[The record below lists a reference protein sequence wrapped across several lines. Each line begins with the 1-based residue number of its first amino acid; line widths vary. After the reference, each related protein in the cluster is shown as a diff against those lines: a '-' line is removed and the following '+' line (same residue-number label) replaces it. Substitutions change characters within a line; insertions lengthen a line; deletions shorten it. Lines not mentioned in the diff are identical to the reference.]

1 MKQSEKISFRELA
14 VPLIKSIDS
23 FNYLLRSHHRRV
35 AVISYHIGRKM
46 NLEDQ
51 QMVDLIV
58 AASLHDIGALSVQER
73 DMLVREDVENPEP
86 HCLMGYRMLSACD
99 IFDSVAQIIRH
110 HHVRYDRNRKEDVKI
125 QSYIVH
131 LADRVDI
138 CTSPDKFILN
148 QKRDVVER
156 IEKKVGTVFSP
167 VVFDAFLEA
176 AKADLFWI
184 EIDNL
189 SMEKL
194 FDRIN
199 FIYTRMLDS
208 EEMIHFA
215 LMISRII
222 DFRSRFTASHSYTVG
237 KLGYHI
243 GKILNFDEN
252 FCTKILVAGLLHDI
266 GKIGID
272 TAFIEKNGPLT
283 EGEFNQMKLHCYYSG
298 QILGELSASDWFRD
312 VVYWAEHHHER
323 IDGSGYPYACSGDAV
338 DSGTKIVAFSDIIS
352 ALMENRPYRKKF
364 GTEKS
369 FEIIENEI
377 APSLGPEMFRE
388 LKNHKNKIAE
398 IVFSCQRESQEVY
411 AAKLED
417 S

>member
-1 MKQSEKISFRELA
+1 MNQLQKISFRELA

-23 FNYLLRSHHRRV
+23 FNYLLKSHHRRV
-35 AVISYHIGRKM
+35 AVISYHIGKKM
-46 NLEDQ
+46 NLEDR

-99 IFDSVAQIIRH
+99 IFDNVAQIVRH
-110 HHVRYDRNRKEDVKI
+110 HHVRYDRNREENVRI

-148 QKRDVVER
+148 QKEHVVAK
-156 IEKKVGTVFSP
+156 IEEKVGTVFSP
-167 VVFDAFLEA
+167 MVFDAFLEA

-199 FIYTRMLDS
+199 FIYARMLNS

-243 GKILNFDEN
+243 GKILNFDEI
-252 FCTKILVAGLLHDI
+252 FCTKLLVAGLLHDI

-283 EGEFNQMKLHCYYSG
+283 NEEFSHVKLHCYYTG
-298 QILGELSASDWFRD
+298 QILGELSSSDWFRD

-323 IDGSGYPYACSGDAV
+323 IDGSGYPYACSGDAI
-338 DSGTKIVAFSDIIS
+338 DSGTKIIAFSDIIS
-352 ALMENRPYRKKF
+352 ALMENRPYRK
-364 GTEKS
+364 GLGIEKS
-369 FEIIENEI
+369 FELIETQI
-377 APSLGPEMFRE
+377 APFLGPEIFSE
-388 LKNHKNKIAE
+388 LKRHKNEIEK
-398 IVFSCQRESQEVY
+398 IVFSCQKESLEVY
-411 AAKLED
+411 AANLED
-417 S
+417 P